1 MSETKI
7 TVAETKSVFSIN
19 IGNKAFCL
27 LTRVRVFADSAAS
40 VSYCL
45 FTIIT
50 NKDKNYELR

>member
-1 MSETKI
+1 MCENKI
-7 TVAETKSVFSIN
+7 TVAKTKSVFSIN

-27 LTRVRVFADSAAS
+27 LTRVRVFADS

-50 NKDKNYELR
+50 NKDK

>member
-1 MSETKI
+1 MCENKI
-7 TVAETKSVFSIN
+7 TVAETKSVFSIH

-50 NKDKNYELR
+50 TNKDK